1 MTRLRRLRW
10 LVVAVLLPLGP
21 AGAQDPAAELTR
33 AVGSLGLPGLLWGR
47 LAVEEESPEGPW
59 TPLAG
64 VSVALFPYAPSV
76 AAELER
82 IRDAAR
88 ESGPAHDAAV
98 GRLLDRLKAYEVQAA
113 ALTRPEHPLVR
124 RATTDPAGL
133 FVFDDLPSGEW
144 LVVAVQTSPYSPRQ
158 ASRPP
163 AATGGRRSSRSPD
176 TFLPQVSTPAKEA
189 EVWVSRVRVTSG
201 ERTRVLLTDRARFMV
216 GPVR

>member
-1 MTRLRRLRW
+1 MIRLRRLRW
-10 LVVAVLLPLGP
+10 LVVAALLPLGL
-21 AGAQDPAAELTR
+21 AAAQDPAAELTR
-33 AVGSLGLPGLLWGR
+33 AVEGLGLPGLLWGR

-88 ESGPAHDAAV
+88 GSSAAHDAAV

-113 ALTRPEHPLVR
+113 SLAGPERPLVR
-124 RATTDPAGL
+124 RVTTDPAGL
-133 FVFDDLPSGEW
+133 FVFDDVPSGEW
-144 LVVAVQTSPYSPRQ
+144 LVVAVQTAPYAPGR

-163 AATGGRRSSRSPD
+163 EAIGSRRSSRNPD
-176 TFLPQVSTPAKEA
+176 TFLPRPGTPAKEA
-189 EVWVSRVRVTSG
+189 EVWVSRVRVTAG
-201 ERTRVLLTDRARFMV
+201 ERARILLTDRARFMV